1 MSVRVRIAPA
11 PSGSLHV
18 GNARAALYNWLFARG
33 QRGVF
38 VLRIEDTD
46 RSRVTEEA
54 YHAALEDLRWLGLD
68 WDEGPE
74 IGGPHAPYR
83 QSERLDLY
91 RDAAQRLIESGAAY
105 RCYCTREELEAK
117 RRAALAEKRRPGYDG
132 RCRSLTDAR
141 RAAFE
146 AEGRPWVLRFRT
158 PDEGSTSFTDL
169 VTGVVT
175 TQHAEIDDFTIMRQ
189 DGSPLYNL
197 AVSVDDGLMGMTHV
211 IRGLDIQSSTPRQI
225 LLHQALGNPVPVYG
239 HIPLVVGPDR
249 QPLSKRHGDTSVA
262 WYREH
267 GYLPEAVVNYLALL
281 GWGSGDETI
290 FSLDDLV
297 ERFSIEDVNASPAM
311 FDPRK
316 LTWMNGEYLRRMDD
330 ADLVERIEPWMAR
343 AGLAGDPPSG
353 EERARLAAAVP
364 LIKTRMER
372 LDEAPGPHHL
382 RSLFAEVEPD
392 PAAVDKAMR
401 DPHVPELLER
411 AEAALRDLPSWDHEQ
426 IKGALAAIQAGMGL
440 KPKTAFQPI
449 RVAISGTT
457 ISPPLFESMEV
468 IGRDRSLERLERAR
482 KLVGA
487 LPSEPGA

>member
-1 MSVRVRIAPA
+1 MAPA

-18 GNARAALYNWLFARG
+18 GNARTALYNWLMARG
-33 QRGVF
+33 QGGVF

-54 YHAALEDLRWLGLD
+54 FHAVIEDLRWLGLD

-74 IGGPHAPYR
+74 VGGPHAPYR

-91 RDAAQRLIESGAAY
+91 REAARRLVDAGLAY

-117 RRAALAEKRRPGYDG
+117 RKAALAAKRRPGYDG
-132 RCRSLTDAR
+132 RCRYLTDAE

-146 AEGRPWVLRFRT
+146 TEGRPWVLRFRT
-158 PDEGSTSFTDL
+158 PDEGSTSFDDL
-169 VTGVVT
+169 VTGPVT

-197 AVSVDDGLMGMTHV
+197 AVSVDDGLMAITHV

-225 LLHQALGNPVPVYG
+225 LIHQALGNPVPAYG
-239 HIPLVVGPDR
+239 HIPLIVGPDR

-267 GYLPEAVVNYLALL
+267 GYLPEAMVNYLALL

-290 FSLDDLV
+290 FSLEDLV
-297 ERFSIEDVNASPAM
+297 ERFTIEGVNASPAM
-311 FDPRK
+311 FDQRK

-330 ADLVERIEPWMAR
+330 AELVRRIEPWMVG
-343 AGLAGDPPSG
+343 AGLIGDPPTLV
-353 EERARLAAAVP
+353 ERARLAAAVP
-364 LIKTRMER
+364 LVKTRMER
-372 LDEAPGPHHL
+372 LEEAPGPHHL
-382 RSLFAEVEPD
+382 RSLFADVEPD
-392 PAAVDKAMR
+392 AGAVEKVMR
-401 DPHVPELLER
+401 DSHVPELLER
-411 AEAALRDLPSWDHEQ
+411 ADAALRDLPRWDHEQ
-426 IKGALAAIQAGMGL
+426 IKEALSAIQTDMGL

-449 RVAISGTT
+449 RVAVCGTT
-457 ISPPLFESMEV
+457 ISPPLFESIEI
-468 IGRDRSLERLERAR
+468 IGRDRTIERLERAR
-482 KLVGA
+482 KLVAA
-487 LPSEPGA
+487 LPSRAEA